1 MFGVPH
7 ALFGGGLLTDP
18 RLWFGVVFVLGFAG
32 TLALSGVRRPWLWTA
47 VVTASPIIAF
57 PLTTGGDDL
66 PVLALICVGLALLR
80 TGQTPRPVLRII
92 LAGLVLGLA
101 AAMKATAWP
110 ALAVAL
116 ALVAAR
122 DGKRAAGWLALATI
136 AVPIAAD
143 GPVLITQPAAVVS
156 NTILF
161 PLGLTK
167 IKSPAASFLPGH
179 LIAEAWGPGH
189 LVAIGLVLLAGLGV
203 AASLVL
209 RPPRD
214 ERAAGWRLLTGLVLM
229 FAFAPASRFGY
240 AVYPLGLACWLL
252 LAAPAASGL
261 ISAYEAAPCGP
272 RQTNGTGLNGTGPT
286 GAGPAG
292 AGPAGA
298 RWLTGGLP
306 QLGCAPGPRRCRR
319 ASASAAPRDFRRGS
333 TRGDLSLERGE
344 LLVHLGGGPGLV
356 ELLLDVVGVSPDVFE
371 HPGRSSSSTAP
382 ARACI
387 VAILSWARWSAA
399 PESPKVLEIP
409 AALSSTALTAF
420 AAVYWAFSTSFW
432 VRNSFT
438 RFCRASR
445 VCSSFSSCSVS
456 CWCCGSMASICAWAA
471 ALRDS
476 ASLARSSLPWESA
489 ALAWSWRWST
499 ECWSCCSC
507 NSICLR
513 DAAMS
518 TSPAGPA

>member
-1 MFGVPH
+1 MTLPLTRPPRGVAGHDAALRRSLRPPWWPGRSRLWRERSPLSRAWATSPRGAAILLAGCTLFACTVALFSTNPPERLWGILAAGPYGLAALTALLAGRRGRRIAVAVSLAGAVIVPLAWMAWTGRAQPEIGVVIHSAGLFLHDGTPYQGAHAVATAHNPYVYNPYLPALAVFGVPH

-47 VVTASPIIAF
+47 VVTASPIIAY

-80 TGQTPRPVLRII
+80 TGQVPRPVLQPGAGLRPALRPVLRII

-136 AVPIAAD
+136 AVPIAVD

-214 ERAAGWRLLTGLVLM
+214 ERAAGWRLATGLVLM

-252 LAAPAASGL
+252 LAAPVASGL
-261 ISAYEAAPCGP
+261 ISAYEAAPPGRAKSMDQGSTEQGP
-272 RQTNGTGLNGTGPT
+272 RGQSQQERSQREQGQHGQGPGRCLACCP
-286 GAGPAG
+286 GAG
-292 AGPAGA
+292 
-298 RWLTGGLP
+298 
-306 QLGCAPGPRRCRR
+306 QL
-319 ASASAAPRDFRRGS
+319 
-333 TRGDLSLERGE
+333 
-344 LLVHLGGGPGLV
+344 
-356 ELLLDVVGVSPDVFE
+356 
-371 HPGRSSSSTAP
+371 
-382 ARACI
+382 
-387 VAILSWARWSAA
+387 
-399 PESPKVLEIP
+399 K
-409 AALSSTALTAF
+409 
-420 AAVYWAFSTSFW
+420 
-432 VRNSFT
+432 
-438 RFCRASR
+438 
-445 VCSSFSSCSVS
+445 
-456 CWCCGSMASICAWAA
+456 
-471 ALRDS
+471 
-476 ASLARSSLPWESA
+476 
-489 ALAWSWRWST
+489 
-499 ECWSCCSC
+499 
-507 NSICLR
+507 
-513 DAAMS
+513 
-518 TSPAGPA
+518 

>member
-1 MFGVPH
+1 MLFACAVAVFSTNPPERLWGILAACPYGLAALAALLAGRRGRRIAVAISLAGAVIVPLAWMAWTGRAQPEVGVVIHSAGLFLHDGTPYQAAHTVATAHNPYVYNPYLPALAVFGVPH

-18 RLWFGVVFVLGFAG
+18 RLWFGVVFAAGFAG
-32 TLALSGVRRPWLWTA
+32 TLVLSGVPRPWLWTA

-66 PVLALICVGLALLR
+66 PVLALICLGLALLR
-80 TGQTPRPVLRII
+80 AGPPRPALQPRPRLRPGLRPMLQPGLRII

-136 AVPIAAD
+136 AVPIAVD
-143 GPVLITQPAAVVS
+143 GPILITQPAAVVS

-203 AASLVL
+203 AVSLVL

-214 ERAAGWRLLTGLVLM
+214 ERAAGWRLVTGLVLM

-261 ISAYEAAPCGP
+261 ISAYETVPATRATAMDQSSEKQGP
-272 RQTNGTGLNGTGPT
+272 REQS
-286 GAGPAG
+286 
-292 AGPAGA
+292 
-298 RWLTGGLP
+298 
-306 QLGCAPGPRRCRR
+306 QQ
-319 ASASAAPRDFRRGS
+319 
-333 TRGDLSLERGE
+333 E
-344 LLVHLGGGPGLV
+344 
-356 ELLLDVVGVSPDVFE
+356 
-371 HPGRSSSSTAP
+371 
-382 ARACI
+382 
-387 VAILSWARWSAA
+387 
-399 PESPKVLEIP
+399 
-409 AALSSTALTAF
+409 
-420 AAVYWAFSTSFW
+420 
-432 VRNSFT
+432 
-438 RFCRASR
+438 
-445 VCSSFSSCSVS
+445 
-456 CWCCGSMASICAWAA
+456 
-471 ALRDS
+471 
-476 ASLARSSLPWESA
+476 
-489 ALAWSWRWST
+489 
-499 ECWSCCSC
+499 
-507 NSICLR
+507 
-513 DAAMS
+513 
-518 TSPAGPA
+518 

>member
-1 MFGVPH
+1 LSRAWVTSPRGAAILLAGCALFGCAVALFSTNPPERLWGILAAGPYGLAALTALLAGRRGRRMAVAISLAGAVIVPLTWMAWTGRAQPEVGVVIHSAGLFLHDGTPYQAAHAVATAHTPYVYNPYLPALAVFGVPH

-18 RLWFGVVFVLGFAG
+18 RLWFGAVFALGFAG
-32 TLALSGVRRPWLWTA
+32 TLSLSGVPRPWLWTA

-80 TGQTPRPVLRII
+80 TGQAPRAALQPGAGLRPVLRPVRWPVLWPLRRPVLRPVLRII

-110 ALAVAL
+110 ALAIAL

-122 DGKRAAGWLALATI
+122 DGKRAACWLALATI
-136 AVPIAAD
+136 AVPIVVD

-203 AASLVL
+203 AASLIL

-214 ERAAGWRLLTGLVLM
+214 ERAAGWRLVTGLVLM

-252 LAAPAASGL
+252 LAAPAASGHVAASETASPGRARSMEVPPPDVSFPCSR
-261 ISAYEAAPCGP
+261 SA
-272 RQTNGTGLNGTGPT
+272 
-286 GAGPAG
+286 PAG
-292 AGPAGA
+292 CC
-298 RWLTGGLP
+298 
-306 QLGCAPGPRRCRR
+306 LGQ
-319 ASASAAPRDFRRGS
+319 
-333 TRGDLSLERGE
+333 
-344 LLVHLGGGPGLV
+344 
-356 ELLLDVVGVSPDVFE
+356 
-371 HPGRSSSSTAP
+371 
-382 ARACI
+382 
-387 VAILSWARWSAA
+387 
-399 PESPKVLEIP
+399 
-409 AALSSTALTAF
+409 
-420 AAVYWAFSTSFW
+420 
-432 VRNSFT
+432 
-438 RFCRASR
+438 SR
-445 VCSSFSSCSVS
+445 
-456 CWCCGSMASICAWAA
+456 
-471 ALRDS
+471 
-476 ASLARSSLPWESA
+476 P
-489 ALAWSWRWST
+489 
-499 ECWSCCSC
+499 
-507 NSICLR
+507 
-513 DAAMS
+513 
-518 TSPAGPA
+518 

>member
-1 MFGVPH
+1 MTLPLTRPPRGDAGHDARPRSAPRPPWWPGRSRLWRDRARQWQERARQWQERNPLSRAWATSPRGAAILLAVCALFACAVAVFSTNPPERLWGVMAAGPYAIAALAALLAGRRGRRIAAAVALAGAVVVPLAWMAWTGQAQPEVGVVIHSAGLFLHDGTPYQAAHAVATAHNPYVYNPYLPALAVFGVPH

-66 PVLALICVGLALLR
+66 PVVALICVGLALLR
-80 TGQTPRPVLRII
+80 TGQAPRPVLRPVLRII

-122 DGKRAAGWLALATI
+122 DGKRAAGWLALAAI
-136 AVPIAAD
+136 AVPVAVD

-203 AASLVL
+203 GVSLVL

-214 ERAAGWRLLTGLVLM
+214 AHAAGWRLVTGLVLM

-240 AVYPLGLACWLL
+240 AAYPLGLACWLL
-252 LAAPAASGL
+252 LAVPAASAC
-261 ISAYEAAPCGP
+261 ISAYDAAP
-272 RQTNGTGLNGTGPT
+272 
-286 GAGPAG
+286 AG
-292 AGPAGA
+292 
-298 RWLTGGLP
+298 R
-306 QLGCAPGPRRCRR
+306 APSEVP
-319 ASASAAPRDFRRGS
+319 P
-333 TRGDLSLERGE
+333 
-344 LLVHLGGGPGLV
+344 
-356 ELLLDVVGVSPDVFE
+356 GVSFPR
-371 HPGRSSSSTAP
+371 PR
-382 ARACI
+382 
-387 VAILSWARWSAA
+387 
-399 PESPKVLEIP
+399 
-409 AALSSTALTAF
+409 
-420 AAVYWAFSTSFW
+420 
-432 VRNSFT
+432 
-438 RFCRASR
+438 
-445 VCSSFSSCSVS
+445 
-456 CWCCGSMASICAWAA
+456 
-471 ALRDS
+471 
-476 ASLARSSLPWESA
+476 
-489 ALAWSWRWST
+489 
-499 ECWSCCSC
+499 
-507 NSICLR
+507 
-513 DAAMS
+513 
-518 TSPAGPA
+518 

>member
-1 MFGVPH
+1 MAVALAGAVIVPLAWMAWTGRAQPEVGVVIHSARLFLHDGTPYQAAHAVATAHSPYVYNPYLPALAVFGVPH

-32 TLALSGVRRPWLWTA
+32 ALTLSGVRRPWLWTA
-47 VVTASPIIAF
+47 VLTASPIIAF

-80 TGQTPRPVLRII
+80 TGQAPPPLLRPVPRTI

-122 DGKRAAGWLALATI
+122 DGKRAAGWLALATV
-136 AVPIAAD
+136 AVPVAVD
-143 GPVLITQPAAVVS
+143 GPVLISQPAAVVS

-209 RPPRD
+209 QPPWD
-214 ERAAGWRLLTGLVLM
+214 ERAAGWRLVTGLVLM

-261 ISAYEAAPCGP
+261 VSDYEAAP
-272 RQTNGTGLNGTGPT
+272 
-286 GAGPAG
+286 AD
-292 AGPAGA
+292 
-298 RWLTGGLP
+298 
-306 QLGCAPGPRRCRR
+306 R
-319 ASASAAPRDFRRGS
+319 ATSAAP
-333 TRGDLSLERGE
+333 
-344 LLVHLGGGPGLV
+344 P
-356 ELLLDVVGVSPDVFE
+356 GVSSQ
-371 HPGRSSSSTAP
+371 R
-382 ARACI
+382 R
-387 VAILSWARWSAA
+387 R
-399 PESPKVLEIP
+399 
-409 AALSSTALTAF
+409 
-420 AAVYWAFSTSFW
+420 
-432 VRNSFT
+432 
-438 RFCRASR
+438 
-445 VCSSFSSCSVS
+445 
-456 CWCCGSMASICAWAA
+456 
-471 ALRDS
+471 
-476 ASLARSSLPWESA
+476 
-489 ALAWSWRWST
+489 
-499 ECWSCCSC
+499 
-507 NSICLR
+507 
-513 DAAMS
+513 
-518 TSPAGPA
+518 

>member
-1 MFGVPH
+1 MTLPLTRPPRGGTGQDAHPRPPWWPGRSWLWRDRARHWQRRARQWRDRNPLSREWATSPRGAAILLAVCMLFAGTVAVFSTNPPERLWGIMAAGPYGLAALTALLAGRRGRAIAVAVSLAGAVIVPLAWMAWTGRGQPEVGVIIHSAGLFLHDGTPYRAAHAVATSHSPYVYNPYLPALAVFGVPH
-7 ALFGGGLLTDP
+7 ALFGSGLLTDP
-18 RLWFGVVFVLGFAG
+18 RLWFGVVLVLGFAA
-32 TLALSGVRRPWLWTA
+32 TLALSGVPRPWLWTA

-80 TGQTPRPVLRII
+80 TSQTRRPGRLPALGPALQPARLPALRPVARII
-92 LAGLVLGLA
+92 LAGLALGLA

-136 AVPIAAD
+136 AVPIAVD
-143 GPVLITQPAAVVS
+143 GPVLIAQPAAVVS

-214 ERAAGWRLLTGLVLM
+214 HRAAGWRLATGLVLM

-252 LAAPAASGL
+252 LAPPAAGGL
-261 ISAYEAAPCGP
+261 ISSYEAAP
-272 RQTNGTGLNGTGPT
+272 
-286 GAGPAG
+286 AD
-292 AGPAGA
+292 
-298 RWLTGGLP
+298 
-306 QLGCAPGPRRCRR
+306 R
-319 ASASAAPRDFRRGS
+319 ASPLSFR
-333 TRGDLSLERGE
+333 
-344 LLVHLGGGPGLV
+344 
-356 ELLLDVVGVSPDVFE
+356 
-371 HPGRSSSSTAP
+371 
-382 ARACI
+382 C
-387 VAILSWARWSAA
+387 
-399 PESPKVLEIP
+399 
-409 AALSSTALTAF
+409 
-420 AAVYWAFSTSFW
+420 
-432 VRNSFT
+432 
-438 RFCRASR
+438 SR
-445 VCSSFSSCSVS
+445 
-456 CWCCGSMASICAWAA
+456 
-471 ALRDS
+471 
-476 ASLARSSLPWESA
+476 
-489 ALAWSWRWST
+489 
-499 ECWSCCSC
+499 
-507 NSICLR
+507 
-513 DAAMS
+513 
-518 TSPAGPA
+518 

>member
-1 MFGVPH
+1 MTLPLTRPPGGDAGHDARPRPAPRPPRWPGRQRLWRDRARDWLERARGWPERAGRWQERAGRWQERSPLSRAWATSPRGAAVLLTACTLFACAVAVPSANPPERLWGIMAAGPYGLAALAARLAGRRGPRIAVAVALAGAVIVPLSWMAWTGRAQPEVGVVVHSARLFLHDGTPYQAAHAVATAHNPYVYNPYLPALAVFGVPR

-80 TGQTPRPVLRII
+80 TGQAPRPVLRPVLRTI

-122 DGKRAAGWLALATI
+122 DGKRAAGWLALATV
-136 AVPIAAD
+136 AVPAAVD

-189 LVAIGLVLLAGLGV
+189 LVAIGLVLLAGFGV
-203 AASLVL
+203 ATSLVL

-214 ERAAGWRLLTGLVLM
+214 ERAAGWRLVTGLLLM

-252 LAAPAASGL
+252 LATPAASGL
-261 ISAYEAAPCGP
+261 VSAYEAAPADRATSMTPGSTKP
-272 RQTNGTGLNGTGPT
+272 GLWGQD
-286 GAGPAG
+286 
-292 AGPAGA
+292 
-298 RWLTGGLP
+298 RREQGLP
-306 QLGCAPGPRRCRR
+306 GQGQR
-319 ASASAAPRDFRRGS
+319 
-333 TRGDLSLERGE
+333 
-344 LLVHLGGGPGLV
+344 
-356 ELLLDVVGVSPDVFE
+356 
-371 HPGRSSSSTAP
+371 
-382 ARACI
+382 
-387 VAILSWARWSAA
+387 
-399 PESPKVLEIP
+399 
-409 AALSSTALTAF
+409 
-420 AAVYWAFSTSFW
+420 
-432 VRNSFT
+432 
-438 RFCRASR
+438 
-445 VCSSFSSCSVS
+445 
-456 CWCCGSMASICAWAA
+456 
-471 ALRDS
+471 
-476 ASLARSSLPWESA
+476 ESA
-489 ALAWSWRWST
+489 GSRTVS
-499 ECWSCCSC
+499 
-507 NSICLR
+507 R
-513 DAAMS
+513 H
-518 TSPAGPA
+518 